1 MSSIDGVYDLAQ
13 RGEMLRVARASIAHG
28 LRQGRPLEVRIEDF
42 DAALGEPR
50 ATFVTLNRQGRLRGC
65 IGMLEAQR
73 PLIRDVAENACAAAF
88 RDPRFP
94 PLTEVECDD
103 LALHISVL
111 SPSRALQ
118 FATENDLLQ
127 QLRPGIDGLIL
138 SDGARRGTF
147 LPSVWE
153 QLPGREQFL
162 AHLKQKAGLPVDYW
176 SDSLVVRR
184 YTTES
189 FS

>member
-1 MSSIDGVYDLAQ
+1 MTTKPVYTPQQ
-13 RGEMLRVARASIAHG
+13 RAEMLRVARASIAHG
-28 LRQGRPLEVRIEDF
+28 LRSGGPLPVQAGDF
-42 DAALGEPR
+42 EPALQSPR
-50 ATFVTLNRQGRLRGC
+50 ATFVTLNRSGRLRGC

-73 PLIRDVAENACAAAF
+73 PLIVDVAENAYAAAF

-94 PLTEVECDD
+94 PLIAAEEGD
-103 LALHISVL
+103 LDLHISVL
-111 SPSRALQ
+111 SPSEPIRFSSQ
-118 FATENDLLQ
+118 EDLLG

-138 SDGARRGTF
+138 SDHGRRGTF

-153 QLPGREQFL
+153 QLPTAALFL
-162 AHLKQKAGLPVDYW
+162 AHLKQKAGLAADHW
-176 SDSLVVRR
+176 SDSLQVRR